1 MDSFFHRT
9 YRFFLGQKW
18 LGLTMVL
25 AILLGLSALTGKIK
39 FEEDITKLIP
49 VNSENEA
56 YQRVLKTLQFTD
68 KIILNIK
75 LQSEGSEDD
84 LTQYTTQFL
93 DSLKANT
100 QGYIKN
106 IQGKV
111 GDDEVLQTLDFVHKN
126 LPLFLDTA
134 DYGTIRQK
142 IKRDSIAALTKE
154 NYKTLISPSG
164 IVTKK
169 NILRDPLGLSYI
181 ALKKLRQLGIADG
194 FTLKDGFLL
203 SQDRQNILLFVTPT
217 YASNQTSENEPFVR
231 ELYRIRDV
239 LNPAFE
245 SKAVG
250 EYFGAPLIAV
260 ANAQQIKTDIQ
271 FTVGIAL
278 TLLLILLIFFY
289 RKLTLPIIL
298 FLPTAFGGL
307 LAVALLYF
315 IRREI
320 SGISLGIGAVLLGV
334 TLDYSLHILTHIRN
348 NRSIQSLYS
357 EVAPSILM
365 SSLTTASAFL
375 CLLFLESQALQDLGI
390 FAAVSVLGASV
401 FALFFIP
408 QVYGAKTAEKKSIT
422 FLDSIAAYDFQGDQW
437 LFGSLMA
444 FFVISLFT
452 YSSVTFNKDIAKLN
466 YEPLRLANAR
476 KHLEN
481 LTDLGAKSLYVTNYG
496 NSREEVLQFNDS
508 IYASLNRLKGKGK
521 ILGFSSIGALVRSKK
536 EQNEKIR
543 LWKAFWND
551 NRIRSVTTSLVD
563 VGREYGFKPKTFDQ
577 FYTLLHSDFKPLEIE
592 DYNLVNSFSVDD
604 YLSTKNGFTTVS
616 SLVKVD
622 SSQIGYVRE
631 IFSNTAQTVLIDRQ
645 GMNETFLGHL
655 KNDFNRLIG
664 YSVLAIVVLLLL
676 FFRSLSL
683 TLVTSIPIF
692 LTWFLTIGIMG
703 LLQLEFNIFNIIIS
717 TFIFGLGVDYS
728 IFMTNGLR
736 TESRTGEKALS
747 THRTSIILSVATTI
761 LGVGVLIFAKHPALY
776 TISVVSLIGILSAV
790 LIAFTI
796 QPMLFHL
803 FIGSKKKRPISLRYL
818 IHSLL
823 SFGYFGLGGLLFSL
837 YAKIVL
843 TLFPNSRENKQLG
856 FHKAVS
862 LLMKS
867 VLYTNPFVRKKV
879 INEHRETFEK
889 PGMLIAN
896 HTSFLDILA
905 IGMLDPKI
913 IFLVN
918 DWVYNSPI
926 FGSAA
931 KLVGAYPVSDGL
943 ENGEDYLKGKVAQG
957 FSLITFPEGTRSRT
971 NKIRR
976 FHKGAFY
983 LAEKLGLDI
992 LPVLIHGNSEVLPKG
1007 SFIIRDGS
1015 ITLKILPRI
1024 KTNDSTFGIDYTQRT
1039 KRISAYFKKNFLA
1052 FRRELE
1058 QETYFHK
1065 SVLEEYRFKGRKLYG
1080 KIRLDLRKNA
1090 NVYAQL
1096 LDFLGKKAHII
1107 HLSEDYGQLDFLLAL
1122 DSPDRKIHVY
1132 LKKETIRQIV
1142 QNSFITKHHKNIQV
1156 TATPTDALANEAQ
1169 ILLIDL
1175 NPLDWEPIQN
1185 KINEIGILLLLKK
1198 GMDLPLKNITDTGF
1212 TISAQN
1218 DNFII
1223 AKKAV
1228 QDERAL

>member
-1 MDSFFHRT
+1 MDSFFYRT
-9 YRFFLGQKW
+9 YQFFLRRKW
-18 LGLTMVL
+18 LGLIVVL
-25 AILLGLSALTGKIK
+25 LFLLGLSALVAKIK

-68 KIILNIK
+68 KVIVNVK
-75 LQSEGSEDD
+75 LDGEGSVDD
-84 LTQYTTQFL
+84 LTQYASQFL
-93 DSLKANT
+93 DSLQA
-100 QGYIKN
+100 N
-106 IQGKV
+106 IQGYVKNVQGKV
-111 GDDEVLQTLDFVHKN
+111 ADDEVLRTMDFVYEN
-126 LPLFLDTA
+126 LPLFLDNA
-134 DYGTIRQK
+134 DYTTIRQK
-142 IKRDSIAALTKE
+142 IKKDSIAALTKE

-164 IVTKK
+164 IVAKK

-203 SQDRQNILLFVTPT
+203 SKDRQNILLFITPIH
-217 YASNQTSENEPFVR
+217 ASNQTSENEPFAK
-231 ELYRIRDV
+231 ELYRIQKQ
-239 LNPAFE
+239 LNLAFN
-245 SKAVG
+245 SKVKS

-260 ANAQQIKTDIQ
+260 ANAQQIKRDIQ

-298 FLPTAFGGL
+298 FLPTIFGGL
-307 LAVALLYF
+307 LSVALLYF
-315 IRREI
+315 IRKEI
-320 SGISLGIGAVLLGV
+320 SAISLGIGAVLLGV

-348 NRSIQSLYS
+348 KGSIKSLYS
-357 EVAPSILM
+357 DVAPSILM

-408 QVYGAKTAEKKSIT
+408 QAYGAKSAERKSTT
-422 FLDSIAAYDFQGDQW
+422 FLDTIAAYNFQQNKW
-437 LFGSLMA
+437 LIGSLVGLL
-444 FFVISLFT
+444 VISIFT
-452 YSSVTFNKDIAKLN
+452 YTSVTFNKDIAKLN
-466 YEPLRLANAR
+466 YEPPSLIDAR
-476 KHLEN
+476 KHLET
-481 LTDLGAKSLYVTNYG
+481 LTDLGAKSLYITNYG
-496 NSREEVLQFNDS
+496 NSQEEVLQASDS
-508 IYASLNRLKGKGK
+508 VYTLLNRLNDEKR
-521 ILGFSSIGALVRSKK
+521 ILGFSAIGALIHSKK
-536 EQNEKIR
+536 EQEEKIG
-543 LWKAFWND
+543 LWKEFWKD
-551 NRIRSVTTSLVD
+551 SIGFVTTSLID
-563 VGREYGFKPKTFDQ
+563 AGREYGFKPKTFDR
-577 FYTLLHSDFKPLEIE
+577 FYELLQSDFKALEIE

-604 YLSTKNGFTTVS
+604 YLSTKDGFTTVS

-622 SSQIGYVRE
+622 SSQIGHVRE
-631 IFSNTAQTVLIDRQ
+631 TFAKNPRTVLIDRQ
-645 GMNETFLGHL
+645 GMNETFLGNL

-664 YSVLAIVVLLLL
+664 YSVLAILILLFF

-728 IFMTNGLR
+728 IFMTNGLL
-736 TESRTGEKALS
+736 TEYRTGEKALS
-747 THRTSIILSVATTI
+747 THRTSIILSVVTTI

-790 LIAFTI
+790 LVAFTV
-796 QPMLFHL
+796 QPMVFRL
-803 FIGSKKKRPISLRYL
+803 FIGSSEKRPISLRYL
-818 IHSLL
+818 IHSSL
-823 SFGYFGLGGLLFSL
+823 SFGYFGLGGLVFSL
-837 YAKIVL
+837 YAAVVSTI
-843 TLFPNSRENKQLG
+843 FPKSRAKKQLR

-867 VLYTNPFVRKKV
+867 VLYTNPFVSKKV
-879 INEHRETFEK
+879 IDPYHETFEK
-889 PGMLIAN
+889 PAMIIAN

-905 IGMLDPKI
+905 IGMLNPKI

-931 KLVGAYPVSDGL
+931 KLVGAYPVSSGL
-943 ENGEDYLKGKVAQG
+943 ENGEDYLRKKVDQG
-957 FSLITFPEGTRSRT
+957 FSLIAFPEGTRSHT
-971 NKIRR
+971 NKVRR

-1024 KTNDSTFGIDYTQRT
+1024 KVKDSNFGVNYTQRT
-1039 KRISAYFKKNFLA
+1039 KNISAHFKDQFFA
-1052 FRRELE
+1052 FRKEIE
-1058 QETYFHK
+1058 QETYFHR
-1065 SVLEEYRFKGRKLYG
+1065 SVLDQYRFKGRKLY
-1080 KIRLDLRKNA
+1080 KKVQEDLKKNA
-1090 NVYAQL
+1090 SVYGQL
-1096 LDFLGKKAHII
+1096 LNLLEKRTKIT
-1107 HLSEDYGQLDFLLAL
+1107 HLSEDHGQLDFLLVL
-1122 DSPDRKIHVY
+1122 DSIDRKVNVY
-1132 LKKETIRQIV
+1132 LEDKTTRQIV
-1142 QNSFITKHHKNIQV
+1142 QNSFITHNRRNIQV
-1156 TATPTDALANEAQ
+1156 ASTPADAMTKEAQVLLLDQNPTDWGRIQ
-1169 ILLIDL
+1169 KIID
-1175 NPLDWEPIQN
+1175 
-1185 KINEIGILLLLKK
+1185 EIGILLVLKN
-1198 GMDLPLKNITDTGF
+1198 GMNLPLKNITEAGF
-1212 TISAQN
+1212 TISVQN

-1223 AKKAV
+1223 AK
-1228 QDERAL
+1228 R